1 MKMFAYFQ
9 FLGKDLCLHV
19 VHAQGEGDRKWLK
32 MAYVMYEWPFSDCLN
47 WMDQFD
53 EFLERF
59 SRRFVQKMD

>member
-1 MKMFAYFQ
+1 MKIFAYFQ
-9 FLGKDLCLHV
+9 YWGIYAYIV

-32 MAYVMYEWPFSDCLN
+32 MAYVIYEWPFSDCLN